1 MIQFTLFSFHT
12 APLGRNFMSF
22 QEKPET
28 RMFLGLAPDRT
39 FLGFMHSLSKGGSLA
54 RTPPA
59 ADSNAYVFD
68 PQGDFILKYM
78 VAEIHMSSEAG
89 RETAYRTISGWSV
102 AALLLGI
109 LSGAAVVGPILW
121 LIPVFGV
128 AVSWIALAKIK
139 RSEGQLSGWGVAV
152 LGLLLAIFFGAAG
165 PARAITRH
173 VWLESRAENFAQAFN
188 DLLKHDKPFAAHQLT
203 RNAASRK
210 PFAVEEPDPYAKDA
224 DTKKDYDA
232 FLKLDA
238 VKLLL
243 GGAEAKLFSA
253 NYAMGDERSDIVAV
267 TYRLSAQS
275 SEIKPMEALMYLER
289 TLAYGTQTEQWRV
302 ITPAFRPLEPK

>member
-1 MIQFTLFSFHT
+1 
-12 APLGRNFMSF
+12 
-22 QEKPET
+22 
-28 RMFLGLAPDRT
+28 
-39 FLGFMHSLSKGGSLA
+39 
-54 RTPPA
+54 
-59 ADSNAYVFD
+59 
-68 PQGDFILKYM
+68 M
-78 VAEIHMSSEAG
+78 VADIHMSSEAG

-121 LIPVFGV
+121 LIPVFGI

-173 VWLESRAENFAQAFN
+173 VWLESRAEKFAQAFI
-188 DLLKHDKPFAAHQLT
+188 DLLKHDKAFAAHQLT
-203 RNAASRK
+203 RNASTRK

-243 GGAEAKLFSA
+243 GGAEAKLLAA
-253 NYAMGDERSDIVAV
+253 NYAMGDDRSDIVAV
-267 TYRLSAQS
+267 TYRLSAKS
-275 SEIKPMEALMYLER
+275 SEIKPMEVLMYLER
-289 TLAYGTQTEQWRV
+289 TLAYGTQTEQWRI